1 MFKNMKIVHI
11 STNYRGGAGIAAFRL
26 HNALLNKGIDSTFVS
41 LGNKSLTDIKG
52 NKTILIA
59 LKNILLE
66 KIVHRLKKQ
75 TGFDNRFSLG
85 LKKINPQL
93 TYTAVSLPISRYKLH
108 KIKEIQEADI
118 INLHGIAHILDY
130 KSFFKKIQ
138 KPIVWTLH
146 DINPIAG
153 IFHLRTDERFNLK
166 VSAEFNNQI
175 IEYKKKCYSNINK
188 LAIVSPSQW
197 LYEESI
203 KRDVFKI
210 KENYVIPNMLPD
222 YYFKDIDTVV
232 LQNQYK
238 AASNKVNILFVI
250 GDINDKNK
258 GFDVLI
264 ETFGYL
270 KKEDIRLLIIGN
282 GYVDQFEDFEKIVFG
297 HIDNEKM
304 MIDIYNL
311 ADLLVIPSMDE
322 NLPNVLLEALSS
334 GTPVVSFKI
343 GGMVEYLKPGING
356 ELADDLNS
364 EALSK
369 ALKRAIQNLNQYSK
383 NNIREEAYI
392 SFSENKNVVKY
403 ISVYN
408 SFKN

>member
-1 MFKNMKIVHI
+1 MKIVHI

-41 LGNKSLTDIKG
+41 LGDESLTDIKG
-52 NKTILIA
+52 NKTILIS
-59 LKNILLE
+59 LKNIFLE
-66 KIVHRLKKQ
+66 KIFHRFKKE
-75 TGFDNRFSLG
+75 TGLDNRFSLE

-93 TYTAVSLPISRYKLH
+93 TYTTVSLPISRYKLH

-118 INLHGIAHILDY
+118 INLHGIAHILNY

-153 IFHLRTDERFNLK
+153 IFHLRTDESFNFV
-166 VSAEFNNQI
+166 VSAELNNQI
-175 IEYKKKCYSNINK
+175 IEYKKKCYSNISK
-188 LAIVSPSQW
+188 IAIVSPSQW

-203 KRDVFKI
+203 KRKVFKI

-222 YYFKDIDTVV
+222 YYFKDIDTFD
-232 LQNQYK
+232 LKNQYK
-238 AASNKVNILFVI
+238 VTSDKVNILFVI
-250 GDINDKNK
+250 GDVHDKNK

-264 ETFGYL
+264 EAFNYF
-270 KKEDIRLLIIGN
+270 KKEDIRLLIVGN
-282 GYVDQFEDFEKIVFG
+282 GCIDKFEDFEKIMFG
-297 HIDNEKM
+297 HINNEKM

-322 NLPNVLLEALSS
+322 NLPNVLIEALST

-343 GGMVEYLKPGING
+343 GGMVEYLEPGING

-369 ALKRAIQNLNQYSK
+369 ALKKAIQNLNQYSK
-383 NNIREEAYI
+383 NSIKEQAI
-392 SFSENKNVVKY
+392 MSFSENENVVKY